1 MRVVGDR
8 TQFCFG
14 ALLLLYCLEYAPVST
29 TGGPGGWG
37 VGGGR
42 NLLTGY
48 GQEHGHASMGALAAT
63 LRAQRRRGN
72 KTTKNTIAAIKE
84 RDFSNRR

>member
-29 TGGPGGWG
+29 TGGPGG
-37 VGGGR
+37 GGR
-42 NLLTGY
+42 GDLLTGY
-48 GQEHGHASMGALAAT
+48 GQEHGHAGMAALAET
-63 LRAQRRRGN
+63 LRAQRQRGN
-72 KTTKNTIAAIKE
+72 KPTKTTTAAIKE
-84 RDFSNRR
+84 RDFSDRR